1 MRFHVTNDEAETLHM
16 VLDFACENLRKR
28 VGHTV
33 MDNWDALAIDIARA
47 KVRALRDKLYP
58 DIDISEVMRSD

>member
-16 VLDFACENLRKR
+16 VLEFACENLRKR
-28 VGHTV
+28 VGSTV
-33 MDNWDALAIDIARA
+33 MDNWDALAINIARA

-58 DIDISEVMRSD
+58 EIQIEDITE